1 MLMLEEKWKPISA
14 CEEHG
19 VSLLRRTNEMEL
31 TNVMNDVRASV
42 LRAIAL
48 RVLSR
53 YLGTSSIGSSA
64 ESMGEIVGCD
74 GMKGEMTSS
83 ESTGVH
89 GRTPLGSVRL
99 RGE

>member
-1 MLMLEEKWKPISA
+1 
-14 CEEHG
+14 
-19 VSLLRRTNEMEL
+19 MEL

-42 LRAIAL
+42 LRVISL
-48 RVLSR
+48 RALSR
-53 YLGTSSIGSSA
+53 YLGTSAMASST
-64 ESMGEIVGCD
+64 ESEGEIVGCD
-74 GMKGEMTSS
+74 GMKGEMTSSDS